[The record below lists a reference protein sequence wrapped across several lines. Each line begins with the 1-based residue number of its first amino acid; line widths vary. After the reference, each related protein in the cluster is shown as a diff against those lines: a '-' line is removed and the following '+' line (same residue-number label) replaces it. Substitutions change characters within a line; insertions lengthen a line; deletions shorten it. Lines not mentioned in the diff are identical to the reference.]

1 MDAKKLERLNELRK
15 LDAEKQAQLSHRK
28 YESWTLYSSEYYEL
42 VDLNAEERREVARSQ
57 EQAHKNDWEN
67 EPATQRQYD
76 YIDDLNVDLNGRK
89 LTKVQASRIIDAV
102 KNGQGVG
109 QFGLEFFSGSN

>member
-15 LDAEKQAQLSHRK
+15 LDTEKQAQLSHRK
-28 YESWTLYSSEYYEL
+28 YENWTLYSSEYGEL
-42 VDLNAEERREVARSQ
+42 IDLNGEERREADRSR

-67 EPATQRQYD
+67 DPATQRQYD

-89 LTKVQASRIIDAV
+89 LTKIQASRIIDAV
-102 KNGQGVG
+102 KSGNGVG
-109 QFGLEFFSGSN
+109 QFGLEFYGGSN